1 VTTVT
6 YSTAPCT
13 GDNIM
18 TSATTSKQLAGIAR
32 ERAEQPVRGGALVL
46 LRRLEREAKT
56 PQETP

>member
-1 VTTVT
+1 
-6 YSTAPCT
+6 
-13 GDNIM
+13 M